1 MPIWPKDTDENHRR
15 IVVSND
21 SIWHMIA
28 SHKSKCIHKQEINMR
43 YISSYLSIAVNFYKL

>member
-1 MPIWPKDTDENHRR
+1 MPICPKDTDENHRR